1 MGTTDAM
8 KSASM
13 HALLVADFTIDGLA
27 PLMAS
32 SADAP
37 TVRCAVAP
45 FDQVVRVLIDSTA
58 ECWSSSPD
66 LAIVWTRPQAAVK
79 AFGALL
85 DNEPAELE
93 TVLAEVDEF
102 ATHLLSAAA
111 RVTTMFVPTWTLPAY
126 DRSLGL
132 LDLDVKCGPR
142 YVLLRMNA
150 RLIERLS
157 SARNVFVLDA
167 ERWMASAGAAAVNP
181 KLWHLG
187 KIAFG
192 VDVFKQAALDVKAGV
207 RALRGQSRKLI
218 ALDLDDT
225 LWGGTVGDVG
235 WENVKLG
242 GHDPVGEAFA
252 AFQRALKALTKR
264 GILLGIVSKNTEA
277 VALEA
282 IDRHPEV
289 VLRRSDFVGWRIN
302 WDDKARNL
310 IELVGD
316 LNLGLDSVVFID
328 DNPVERARVREAL
341 PQVLVPEW
349 PADKL
354 LYEKALK
361 ELTCFDAAV
370 ISSED
375 RARTTMYVSDRLRSE
390 SSRLAESLEEH
401 LASLGLR
408 VISEPL
414 GPGNLQRAA
423 QLLNKTN
430 QMNLTTRRLTEQE
443 LHRWANAEGNTVFVF
458 RVSDRLGDHGLTGL
472 ASLAVNGSTAN
483 ICDFVLSCR
492 VLGRGVEEAILHGL
506 TERARQLRAAR
517 VLAVCRPTPKNGP
530 CQEFFKERSRFAAGD
545 GGVFEWSAADVYPVP
560 SHIVLEQV
568 VGAESGTSDAERM
581 PV

>member
-1 MGTTDAM
+1 MMGTTVE
-8 KSASM
+8 SASM
-13 HALLVADFTIDGLA
+13 HALLVADFTIGGLA

-32 SADAP
+32 SVEAP
-37 TVRCAVAP
+37 SIHCTVAP
-45 FDQVVRVLIDSTA
+45 FDQVVGVLIDGTA
-58 ECWSSSPD
+58 DCWASSPD
-66 LAIVWTRPQAAVK
+66 LALVWTRPQAAVK

-85 DNEPAELE
+85 DNEPVELD
-93 TVLAEVDEF
+93 TLLAEVDEF
-102 ATHLLSAAA
+102 ASHLLSAAA

-126 DRSLGL
+126 DRGLGL

-142 YVLLRMNA
+142 YALLRMNA
-150 RLIERLS
+150 RLIEQLS
-157 SARNVFVLDA
+157 SARNLFVLDA
-167 ERWMASAGAAAVNP
+167 ERWMAAAGASAVNP

-192 VDVFKQAALDVKAGV
+192 LDVFKQAALDVKAGV
-207 RALRGQSRKLI
+207 RALKGQSRKLI

-225 LWGGTVGDVG
+225 LWGGTVGDIG

-242 GHDPVGEAFA
+242 GHDPMGEAFA
-252 AFQRALKALTKR
+252 AFQRALKALTRR
-264 GILLGIVSKNTEA
+264 GIMLGVVSKNTES

-282 IDRHPEV
+282 IDRHPEG

-310 IELVGD
+310 IELAED

-328 DNPVERARVREAL
+328 DNPVERARVCEAL

-361 ELTCFDAAV
+361 ELTCFDPAV
-370 ISSED
+370 VSSED
-375 RARTTMYVSDRLRSE
+375 RARTTMYVSDRLRTD
-390 SSRLAESLEEH
+390 SSRFAESLEEH
-401 LASLGLR
+401 LASLDLR
-408 VISEPL
+408 VTCEPL
-414 GPGNLQRAA
+414 GPANLQRAA

-443 LHRWANAEGNTVFVF
+443 LHRWANIEGNGVFVY
-458 RVSDRLGDHGLTGL
+458 RVSDRFGDHGLTGL
-472 ASLAVNGSTAN
+472 ASFTMNGSTAN

-492 VLGRGVEEAILHGL
+492 VLGRGVEESMLHDL
-506 TERARQLRAAR
+506 TGRARQLCAAR
-517 VLAVCRPTPKNGP
+517 VLATCRPTPKNGP
-530 CQEFFKERSRFAAGD
+530 CQEFFRTRSRFAAGE
-545 GGVFEWSAADVYPVP
+545 GGVFAWTAADVYPVP
-560 SHIVLEQV
+560 SHIVLQHAA
-568 VGAESGTSDAERM
+568 GAEPGTSDAERM